1 MVVDPYAEA
10 RSLALSLRGGGF
22 AAWAA
27 KLEDIVDG
35 GATATEI
42 LMGLRWIVGQIL
54 GDIAI
59 GQPMRLRLEKFRA
72 AINSLLV

>member
-22 AAWAA
+22 AAWAS
-27 KLEDIVDG
+27 KLEDMVDG

-42 LMGLRWIVGQIL
+42 LMGLRWIAGQIL

-59 GQPMRLRLEKFRA
+59 DQAMRVRLERFRA
-72 AINSLLV
+72 AIDSLLV